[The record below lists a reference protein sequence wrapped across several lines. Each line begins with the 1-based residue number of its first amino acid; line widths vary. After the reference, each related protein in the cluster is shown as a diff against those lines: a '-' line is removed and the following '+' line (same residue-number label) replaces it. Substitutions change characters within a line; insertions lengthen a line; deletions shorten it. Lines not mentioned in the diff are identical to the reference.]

1 MDSARSGSVPGPMLI
16 VFAGLPAAGKTAI
29 ARELARE
36 IGAVYLRIDSIEQA
50 MLASGVVSLPIDDL
64 GYRVAYA
71 IAEDNL
77 RLGQIVVADSVN
89 PIRATRDAWVEVSI
103 RARVRAIEVE
113 IICSDVQGHRKRV
126 ETRTTDIPGL
136 RLPAWEDVVSREYD
150 PWDREHLVLDTA
162 LQTVDQNVELLRL
175 AIRCR

>member
-1 MDSARSGSVPGPMLI
+1 MLI